1 MDTCIHMFTTLI
13 DLMCH
18 EMLHRMV
25 LPNVK
30 VSDQEYQKGENEQEE
45 DQTKKEN
52 VKERI
57 ISRY

>member
-1 MDTCIHMFTTLI
+1 MFTTLI